1 MCLWDSNNV
10 FIGCGKE
17 IQKIDLNNGKIIEN
31 IKCECNKKEILT
43 IQKITH
49 PLYGE
54 CLLFQGTEN
63 NCIKLLI
70 FEK

>member
-10 FIGCGKE
+10 FIGCGRE
-17 IQKIDLNNGKIIEN
+17 IQKIDLKNGKIVEN